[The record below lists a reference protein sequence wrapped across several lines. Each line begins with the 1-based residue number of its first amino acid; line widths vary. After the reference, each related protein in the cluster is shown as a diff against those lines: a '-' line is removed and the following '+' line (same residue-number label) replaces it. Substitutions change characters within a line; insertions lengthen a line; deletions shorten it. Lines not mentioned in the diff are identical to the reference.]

1 MKIAS
6 VMPVVVSSD
15 RDAAVRSFTA
25 LLGSPTSE
33 LPVPSAQL
41 TVTTF
46 PGLSLLSGAADAVS
60 PVRQLRA
67 TFFVASL
74 IELEVLLNRFA
85 WPRVGSLGE
94 TSLLARDPDGNLF
107 EFVEQMDA

>member
-1 MKIAS
+1 MKITS

-15 RDAAVRSFTA
+15 QETAVRCLTA

-33 LPVPSAQL
+33 LPVPSAPL

-46 PGLSLLSGAADAVS
+46 PGISLLSGTADAVR

-67 TFFVASL
+67 TFSVASL
-74 IELEVLLNRFA
+74 IETEALLNRFA

-94 TSLLARDPDGNLF
+94 ASLLARDPDGNLF
-107 EFVEQMDA
+107 EFVERVDV